1 MSQCESVVPVAEPM
15 QHHIQ
20 PAAERSARQQQWGP
34 FMLAVACPKG
44 VPNAWTATCTLHK
57 FGGRCNKS
65 LSFANGSMTSD
76 EARCRIKKWCL
87 VGCDIPDNAGAREEH
102 MSENPRKYAGEDVLS
117 EAQYDQLV
125 AAMEG

>member
-1 MSQCESVVPVAEPM
+1 MSQCVLVVPVAEPM

-34 FMLAVACPKG
+34 FMLAVACQKG

-76 EARCRIKKWCL
+76 EARCRIKKNGVWL
-87 VGCDIPDNAGAREEH
+87 VVTYQIMLPLVKNTCQRTPE
-102 MSENPRKYAGEDVLS
+102 SVLS